1 LAGTALARRTGI
13 KPGDEI
19 NVEIYGRT
27 VKRKV
32 AALVVD
38 YTSGGASL
46 VLRRDVAGQLFGLEA
61 ADVLLVK
68 AAAGQAESLRVPL
81 TAIAEKRT
89 MLLRSSAEFR
99 QFIDFTVGGIVTS
112 LQSILFLG
120 FVIGSLGVAN
130 TVTMNVL
137 EKRRTLGLLRAV
149 GMTSRQVTQMVV
161 IESLILGIVGTV
173 LGTLGGLVTALYIQF
188 SSQPLL
194 GHPARMTLRP
204 GVVAA
209 NVVAAVVVTTLA
221 AWIPARRAAR
231 MDLLQALSDE

>member
-1 LAGTALARRTGI
+1 M
-13 KPGDEI
+13 PGE
-19 NVEIYGRT
+19 G
-27 VKRKV
+27 K
-32 AALVVD
+32 
-38 YTSGGASL
+38 
-46 VLRRDVAGQLFGLEA
+46 Q
-61 ADVLLVK
+61 
-68 AAAGQAESLRVPL
+68 
-81 TAIAEKRT
+81 
-89 MLLRSSAEFR
+89 FR

-204 GVVAA
+204 GVVAT